1 MSFQYTVH
9 NYDKII
15 ARSNYNNQL
24 SFFKEISLV
33 HMVISTDKKRQNS
46 NKTLLNVYFVSP
58 LKAEN
63 KSYNNSK
70 NRIAFKKH
78 LLSIHRQ

>member
-9 NYDKII
+9 NYEKII

-24 SFFKEISLV
+24 SFFKEISLA

-58 LKAEN
+58 LKMEN
-63 KSYNNSK
+63 KGYNNSK

-78 LLSIHRQ
+78 LLSIHRR